1 MMLIIM
7 DKEFKEYGR
16 KMPYEVPEG
25 FFADMQAQLLD
36 AASRTAQDTAMASN
50 CRTAQ
55 DTASAADSR
64 TAQDSALT
72 AKLNDAGESRAS
84 TIGTER
90 QFKRRAWR
98 WGLAGGI
105 AAALVTA
112 LLLWDGKMERENA
125 ATMEYLYSYN
135 NEMTDYEMIEIAEM
149 IGNDIFLSLDM
160 E

>member
-1 MMLIIM
+1 MMMIIM
-7 DKEFKEYGR
+7 EKEFKQYGR

-25 FFADMQAQLLD
+25 FFEDMQAQLLE
-36 AASRTAQDTAMASN
+36 
-50 CRTAQ
+50 
-55 DTASAADSR
+55 AADRNLGTGSR
-64 TAQDSALT
+64 V
-72 AKLNDAGESRAS
+72 K